1 MAKLTSYSMKLNRW
15 RIRTYIRIYRKFN
28 PKRLVYHDPP
38 RWGDGQYCEVRRT
51 VSTSLGQKSV
61 VVGARV
67 ESIGNHTVWVRFA
80 DGGVGKFK
88 KNQVTIK

>member
-1 MAKLTSYSMKLNRW
+1 MAKLPSYLVKFNRW
-15 RIRTYIRIYRKFN
+15 RIRTYIRIYRKFR

-51 VSTSLGQKSV
+51 ASTSLGQKAV
-61 VVGARV
+61 VVAARV
-67 ESIGNHTVWVRFA
+67 ESIGPNTVWVRFA

-88 KNQVTIK
+88 KHQVTIK